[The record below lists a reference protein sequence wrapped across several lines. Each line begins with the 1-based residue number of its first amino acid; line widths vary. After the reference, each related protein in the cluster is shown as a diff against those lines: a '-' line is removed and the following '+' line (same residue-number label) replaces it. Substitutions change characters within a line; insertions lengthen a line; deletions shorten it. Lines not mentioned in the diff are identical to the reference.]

1 VLGLVLRSVIGRPV
15 TEYLEQKIWQP
26 IGAEADAT
34 WLVDRSGLE
43 ATFCCLNAVLRDY
56 ARLGLL
62 LARDGNWRGAQVIPA
77 AWIKD
82 GTERHPGRDHLW
94 PRIATPFFGYGY
106 QTWIFPDEERTF
118 ALLGVRGQSIF
129 VDPQRRLAMVHTAV
143 RNRPARDPGT
153 RETIALWRSLAQTLG
168 K

>member
-1 VLGLVLRSVIGRPV
+1 VKQRGARWRPC
-15 TEYLEQKIWQP
+15 TTGSPREPTRTTCRRRGGCSPSSRCDPAFLAGQI
-26 IGAEADAT
+26 
-34 WLVDRSGLE
+34 
-43 ATFCCLNAVLRDY
+43 Y

-62 LARDGNWRGAQVIPA
+62 LARDGNWRGAQVISA

-82 GTERHPGRDHLW
+82 GTERHPGRGHLW

-106 QTWIFPDEERTF
+106 QTWIFPDAERTF

-153 RETIALWRSLAQTLG
+153 RETMALWRDFAQTLG